1 MKLLTPA
8 AWHDYELID
17 TGGFEKLERFGQYL
31 LRRPEPQAL
40 WQKSLPETQWETLCH
55 AHFTRQSMAAGANNP
70 NGNEYGHWHLK
81 PDMPQQWW
89 VSYHYK
95 KMHLKMRLGL
105 TAFKHVGIFPEQ
117 ADNWN
122 YIYDA
127 VLQQPQQQPHRV
139 LNLFAYTGGASLA
152 AKAAGADVTHIDS
165 VKQVISWSRENME
178 ASGLN
183 GIRWVVEDAL
193 KFTEKETRRN
203 SQYSGIILDPPAY
216 GRGPDGE
223 KWLLEKQIDYLLH
236 LCSRLLLPNGFLVLN
251 LYSLGLSALILENL
265 CRRHFPNARQPEFG
279 ELYTT
284 DRSDTKLPLGIYLRF
299 APEKNN

>member
-8 AWHDYELID
+8 EWHDYELID
-17 TGGFEKLERFGQYL
+17 TGGFEKLERFGQFI

-40 WQKSLPETQWETLCH
+40 WQKSLPEPQWETLCH
-55 AHFTRQSMAAGANNP
+55 AHFTRQSTAATANRP
-70 NGNEYGHWHLK
+70 DGNEAGHWQLK
-81 PDMPQQWW
+81 PNMLQQWW
-89 VSYHYK
+89 VTYQYK
-95 KMHLKMRLGL
+95 QMHLKMRMGL

-117 ADNWN
+117 TDNWN

-127 VLQQPQQQPHRV
+127 VLQLPYEQPRV

-152 AKAAGADVTHIDS
+152 AKAAGADVVHVDA
-165 VKQVISWSRENME
+165 VKQVISWARENME
-178 ASGLN
+178 ASGLA

-203 SQYSGIILDPPAY
+203 NQYHGIILDPPAY

-236 LCSRLLLPNGFLVLN
+236 LCSRLLLPDGFLVMN
-251 LYSLGLSALILENL
+251 LYSLGLSGLILENFCKL
-265 CRRHFPNARQPEFG
+265 HFPHARQAEFV
-279 ELYTT
+279 ELYFP
-284 DRSDTKLPLGIYLRF
+284 DHAQIKLPLGIFLRF
-299 APEKNN
+299 CS